1 MILAAYLNNV
11 LKSQTLADDSEV
23 QIPTKP
29 AGDSDLKPATIPT

>member
-1 MILAAYLNNV
+1 MMGARRAAVRYIEPARMG
-11 LKSQTLADDSEV
+11 KM